1 MNKIKEYFRAYSYGI
16 IIFFILIF
24 FIISHFG
31 RPIDQDVVPAY
42 VIDYNTGFGG
52 RKLLAT
58 IFNLLF
64 GFRGMA
70 AIKSFIFAVS
80 VVICLLFAS
89 LCNSFIVAM
98 KSRSTG
104 HYLAALYLTALYLLC
119 PASIMFLLKAPN
131 YGRPD
136 ICLYASCLLFATLFY
151 YRKWN
156 RFVYFCVVSL
166 IMIAAILT
174 THVFVATYM
183 TFFITM
189 FVYDI
194 WSKVFDKKVF
204 FCYFFLGLVVSAV
217 VLFILLFSSMNLP
230 LDEAIHY
237 NPHLVLN
244 RKMVCFGYYAGIANA
259 INYYVLPKLPRL
271 ATGFLLSVLFLTP
284 LFVALYKIW
293 SDTFRFLN
301 LKTDKYLLIAMQ
313 CSFLLFIPAFC
324 IAVDYPRWFG
334 SFIFIQFLLIAYFA
348 FDQTSLFG
356 CIGDILI
363 ANLRHYVVYATFLL
377 IYCSILEYFY
387 SDLYFKVIELIIDYL
402 NIVKPETLLPP
413 EYRL

>member
-136 ICLYASCLLFATLFY
+136 I
-151 YRKWN
+151 
-156 RFVYFCVVSL
+156 
-166 IMIAAILT
+166 
-174 THVFVATYM
+174 
-183 TFFITM
+183 
-189 FVYDI
+189 
-194 WSKVFDKKVF
+194 
-204 FCYFFLGLVVSAV
+204 
-217 VLFILLFSSMNLP
+217 
-230 LDEAIHY
+230 
-237 NPHLVLN
+237 
-244 RKMVCFGYYAGIANA
+244 
-259 INYYVLPKLPRL
+259 
-271 ATGFLLSVLFLTP
+271 
-284 LFVALYKIW
+284 
-293 SDTFRFLN
+293 
-301 LKTDKYLLIAMQ
+301 
-313 CSFLLFIPAFC
+313 
-324 IAVDYPRWFG
+324 
-334 SFIFIQFLLIAYFA
+334 
-348 FDQTSLFG
+348 
-356 CIGDILI
+356 
-363 ANLRHYVVYATFLL
+363 
-377 IYCSILEYFY
+377 
-387 SDLYFKVIELIIDYL
+387 
-402 NIVKPETLLPP
+402 
-413 EYRL
+413 